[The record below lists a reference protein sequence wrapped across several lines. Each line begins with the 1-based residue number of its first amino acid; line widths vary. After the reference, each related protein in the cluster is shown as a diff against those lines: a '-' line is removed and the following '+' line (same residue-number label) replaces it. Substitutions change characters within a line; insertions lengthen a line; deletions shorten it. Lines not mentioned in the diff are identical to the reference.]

1 MDIEEVILEATFPTT
16 TTTTATEGQRS
27 QSTPLQW
34 QIQPSISDILFSGFP
49 QQDTQFWLG
58 YKEYHL
64 NVTTERHQHKI
75 SKPQRTNAWKFI
87 CMLSDSCRR
96 QSKQSSWHEYMSM
109 ADDRSE
115 INSPPLKWN
124 TKRLRYSR
132 EAQQLIDCTSGCP
145 YNQCCSCI
153 CYCTSENPVNQLWPT
168 LLSRHQLSKIKSD

>member
-1 MDIEEVILEATFPTT
+1 MNIEEVILEATFPTTT

-96 QSKQSSWHEYMSM
+96 QSQ
-109 ADDRSE
+109 
-115 INSPPLKWN
+115 N
-124 TKRLRYSR
+124 
-132 EAQQLIDCTSGCP
+132 
-145 YNQCCSCI
+145 
-153 CYCTSENPVNQLWPT
+153 
-168 LLSRHQLSKIKSD
+168 SRHGMNTWAWRTTGQKSIALHWSGTQRDWDTPERHNSWSIAPAVVHIISAAVAYATVQAKIQSTNYGQRC